1 VHLVNNK
8 VAWAYSY
15 MYPRRFRDFRQSE
28 NKDEVPG
35 RKSTNIAQSGDKRP
49 YRARYYSDWAHIE
62 EENRGWMD
70 VLFLGGGGN
79 GPCKETLKRVSKF
92 LPLDQDNH
100 YSVGHISE

>member
-1 VHLVNNK
+1 MKCLE
-8 VAWAYSY
+8 
-15 MYPRRFRDFRQSE
+15 E
-28 NKDEVPG
+28 NQQILLDPG
-35 RKSTNIAQSGDKRP
+35 TRGPTGRGTTQTGP
-49 YRARYYSDWAHIE
+49 HIE

-70 VLFLGGGGN
+70 VLFLGGRGN